1 MAANPRPAP
10 RTPRARRA
18 PRPQVLRVG
27 VVHAGKI
34 VEERLITPQQ
44 RVTVGA
50 SPRNTLVVPGLPRSV
65 TLFEL
70 RRGRYHLRLA
80 AATDARVSLGQQVL
94 ALDQLRGRSGP
105 LRLDDGARGRVA
117 LGEVTILFQLVAPPP
132 LRPRPQLPPSVRGRL
147 WANVDWTLA
156 ASFVAVL
163 AIHLGMVTYLRG
175 LEPRAV
181 DADLVPAGVVEYVPL
196 SPPVVLDPARLRQIG
211 DAPLPKAAPGRPG
224 GKTRRGRPARPC
236 DRACLERQVNRMGL
250 VRHLRLLG
258 ARGGGSRTVANLIG
272 PGAPDTEADRA
283 FAGVRGLTVSSRA
296 TTGLRGKGEEGPAGP
311 ATIDDL
317 GPRVDGPDAVGTGG
331 TVVERVPR
339 AVVKHDRPV
348 VEDDTI
354 NPDAVGRVVRRGM
367 PAVRTCYQRAL
378 KRNPRLA
385 GKIDLRLEVNTMGK
399 VTPAIDADSTGDPGL
414 GACIQGYAARWR
426 FPPPARGSAAVTV
439 PLVFEAAKER

>member
-1 MAANPRPAP
+1 MAATPTP
-10 RTPRARRA
+10 RTPTPRTRRA
-18 PRPQVLRVG
+18 PRTQVLRIG
-27 VVHAGKI
+27 VVQAGKI
-34 VEERLITPQQ
+34 VEERLIAPQQ

-70 RRGRYHLRLA
+70 RRGRYHLRLG

-94 ALDQLRGRSGP
+94 ALDQLRARAVP
-105 LRLDDGARGRVA
+105 LDDSARGRVV

-132 LRPRPQLPPSVRGRL
+132 QRPRPQLPPSVRGRL

-163 AIHLGMVTYLRG
+163 AIHLGMVSYLRG

-181 DADLVPAGVVEYVPL
+181 DVDLVPAGVVEYEPPT
-196 SPPVVLDPARLRQIG
+196 PPVVLDPATLRQIG
-211 DAPLPKAAPGRPG
+211 DAPLPRAAPARPG
-224 GKTRRGRPARPC
+224 GVTRRARPARPC
-236 DRACLERQVNRMGL
+236 DRACLERQVSQMGL

-296 TTGLRGKGEEGPAGP
+296 TAGLQGKGHDDGPVGP

-339 AVVKHDRPV
+339 AVVRHHRPV

-354 NPDAVGRVVRRGM
+354 NADAVGRVVRRGM

-385 GKIDLRLEVNTMGK
+385 GKIDLRLDVNTMGK

-414 GACIQGYAARWR
+414 CACIRGYAARWR

-439 PLVFEAAKER
+439 PLVFEAAEER